1 MVTVQSVQEALSRM
15 SIEEKVSLLVGA
27 GFSKLVPGA
36 AGETRPVARLGIP
49 AVVLADG
56 PAGVRVYPLRFGDSR
71 RYYVTS
77 FPNAIVLASTWNAE
91 LVESVG
97 RAIGEEARA
106 LGVDVLLAPGL
117 NIHRH
122 PLGGRIFEYFSEDP
136 LLSGVL
142 GAAYVRGVQSAGVGA
157 TLKHFVGHEQ
167 ETNRLHYSV
176 AASER
181 ALREIYL
188 KPFEIAVR
196 EAKPWAV
203 MGAYNKLNG
212 KYCVQNEW
220 LLTRVLREEWGFDGL
235 VMTDWGAGDNPVEML
250 KAGVDLIMPG
260 SDEVVEELL
269 KAYKK
274 GALPEEVINA
284 RAQRVVELVAK
295 SPRYRGQEGSGDL
308 RLEEHAKV
316 AYEAAVEG
324 AVLLKNE
331 GALPL
336 PEKPRVALFGKGSY
350 WTVKGGLGS
359 GDSYP
364 RYVIS
369 IAEGLKE
376 RGALVDGEV
385 ERTYRSMVHRFYEYG
400 ESLQLYRAFREA
412 ALAKPDTWLIEMLL
426 THFVDMMMEYTRVI
440 HLQEDP
446 FSDALLEAAAQRNDA
461 AIVTI
466 SRISTEGFDRFP
478 LKGDYFLRDDE
489 RSLLERVS
497 KAFHKHGKKVVVLL
511 NVPGPVDVVSWRD
524 LVDAILVVWLPGQ
537 EAGRAVADILL
548 GRVSPSGKLPLTWP
562 GELYET
568 PAARTFP
575 GTPPHDPE
583 EVVYSE
589 DIYVGY
595 RYYDTFAVK
604 PAYEFGYGLSYT
616 TFDYRDL
623 EVKLSGDEVLVR
635 LRVRNSGQ
643 RPGKEAVQVYVRSL
657 ESRISRPL
665 QELKGFRK
673 TRVLQPGEEESVEV
687 RIPLKDLAVFN
698 GRKWIVERGAY
709 EVRVGASS
717 RDIRLRAVL
726 EVPSESC
733 YDTSWRK
740 AEC

>member
-1 MVTVQSVQEALSRM
+1 MHTVQEILGKM
-15 SIEEKVSLLVGA
+15 SIEEKISLLVGA
-27 GFSKLVPGA
+27 GFSKLVHGA
-36 AGETRPVARLGIP
+36 AGETRPVARLGVP

-56 PAGVRVYPLRFGDSR
+56 PAGVRVHPLRLGDAQ

-77 FPNAIVLASTWNAE
+77 FPNEIVLASTWNVE
-91 LVESVG
+91 LVERVG

-106 LGVDVLLAPGL
+106 LGVDVVLAPGL

-122 PLGGRIFEYFSEDP
+122 PLCGRIFEYFSEDP
-136 LLSGVL
+136 LLSGVM

-157 TLKHFVGHEQ
+157 TLKHFAGHEQ
-167 ETNRLHYSV
+167 ETNRLLYNV

-188 KPFEIAVR
+188 RPFEIAVR

-220 LLTRVLREEWGFDGL
+220 LLTRVLREEWGFEGL
-235 VMTDWGAGDNPVEML
+235 VMTDWGAGDNPVEMI

-260 SDEVVEELL
+260 SDQVVAELL
-269 KAYKK
+269 KAYER
-274 GALPEEVINA
+274 GAIPGEVVDA
-284 RAQRVVELVAK
+284 RARRVLELVAK
-295 SPRYRGQEGSGDL
+295 SPRFRGQEGSGDL
-308 RLEEHAKV
+308 KLEEHAKV

-336 PEKPRVALFGKGSY
+336 PEKPRVALFGRGSY

-364 RYVIS
+364 RYVVS
-369 IAEGLKE
+369 IADGLRE
-376 RGALVDGEV
+376 RGALVDEEI
-385 ERTYRSMVHRFYEYG
+385 ERVYRGMVHRFYEYG
-400 ESLQLYRAFREA
+400 ESLQLYRAYREG
-412 ALAKPDTWLIEMLL
+412 ALAKSDSWLIEMLM
-426 THFVDMMMEYTRVI
+426 THFVDMMMEYTRVM

-446 FSDALLEAAAQRNDA
+446 FTDAFLEEAAQRNDA
-461 AIVTI
+461 AVITV

-478 LKGDYFLRDDE
+478 VKGDYYLRDDE
-489 RSLLERVS
+489 LSLIERVS
-497 KAFHKHGKKVVVLL
+497 RVFHEHRKKVVVLL
-511 NVPGPVDVVSWRD
+511 NVPGPVDVASWRD
-524 LVDAILVVWLPGQ
+524 KVDAVLAIWLPGQ

-562 GELYET
+562 RDLYEI

-575 GTPPHDPE
+575 GTPPRDPE
-583 EVVYSE
+583 EVIYSE

-595 RYYDTFAVK
+595 RYYDTFAVE

-616 TFDYRDL
+616 AFDYRDL
-623 EVKLSGDEVLVR
+623 EVKLSGGEVVVR
-635 LRVRNSGQ
+635 LKVRNSG
-643 RPGKEAVQVYVRSL
+643 RYPGKEVVQVYLRAL
-657 ESRISRPL
+657 ESKFSRPF

-673 TRVLQPGEEESVEV
+673 TKLLAPGEEESVEV
-687 RIPLKDLAVFN
+687 RVPLERLATFS
-698 GRKWIVERGAY
+698 GGKWVVEKGSY

-726 EVPSESC
+726 EIPAEAC
-733 YDTSWRK
+733 YDTSWRRV
-740 AEC
+740 EC